1 MDQIVH
7 DPIPQANGVI
17 ANGSGIPQHLIHTQH
32 HQYQLQ
38 QQQQLQLQHLHQQ
51 QQQQHYHPYPP
62 GGMPMFPRQN
72 SFPPQARQG
81 LPHFASSGA
90 NSGHQTPIHSSTP
103 ILAMGSNS
111 MGSNSN
117 NMGSQGYAPRFSRT
131 PSPSPNRSRAHSPP
145 GITHPNSSFSSGRLS
160 PVSLFQGTQS
170 LFDQG
175 DRSQS
180 SSSSNNINNIRDGSA
195 SSVPNYQY
203 QQHNLASTPNYHSNA
218 SPSSEFFS
226 QNDGSKLNSA
236 INTPQSIS
244 GRWPSF
250 STPHHQHQM
259 QYPQFDQTPL
269 SIPQTL
275 FLEQMDSP
283 HPPGFGPPPG
293 NRDSHYGSFAPSPA
307 VPFHQQHQQR
317 VGRPL
322 STHMGPPVVAP
333 LPSRQRLL
341 GQGQLS
347 GQGFT
352 PTFNPH
358 HITGG
363 DISQH
368 GTPTGVRS
376 QPTFAPPPPP
386 PIKRQDSDENQ
397 SGVLKVP
404 PGYFPIF
411 NGSEWVLISHA
422 AANIA
427 GIPIP
432 APQSSPSH
440 NAKDG
445 NIGSL
450 SRASSPSTHTTL
462 RRQASEIGHGAKQG
476 TDMRR
481 TDSESRRGSLPSSL
495 SRTGSPSDFKSS
507 KSPGSPN
514 FHNTESSTAVQE
526 NLDFLDLLQRY
537 EYLSAWA
544 RQGKS
549 KTPSETGSPIDG
561 GAQKRLEPF
570 EKSLVLKEITEWIE
584 EHKDYLLREK
594 QDLFLPS
601 QIDFGNINPNA
612 DKTVK
617 ILRIENHGPRIVQ
630 LRPLQMIPNAYDQLG
645 PLFKETLIV
654 YPANGTEPMFAN
666 IDIGLKTGA
675 NLGFFSSWLLI
686 LVNESSLI
694 GRKITWNVTNNTQID
709 REMDPYAKTYTPQW
723 LRNLNTV
730 KSRMVITGEQASTID
745 FGAYLE
751 ANDHPCYKQHNG
763 KFSLEPPKVESLEV
777 ILPGQVSID
786 LSADSY
792 ASRFHPLLR
801 VEQYLINEDVSTYN
815 LYMVELRLADAAS
828 NYFQFQVNGL
838 SEQCPMLLRG
848 DSVTVRQVTNG
859 IFSGI
864 EYKTFVHG
872 TNNRTNSV
880 YVHLPMGA
888 LPSLAQERWNIQFK
902 VSNSRIKEM
911 YRAVGGIQEFL
922 GYHPRDPAQDTGDD
936 DDSKFYSART
946 FLFPTIQDT
955 KPKTKLPS
963 INLGFVDAALNWEQ
977 KSAVQ
982 SIVRNDYGP
991 IPFIISGPPGTGKTK
1006 TLAETA
1012 LQILINDT
1020 QCHILITAP
1029 SNSACDTLI
1038 SRLIPFLGT
1047 QYLFRLNHP
1056 SRTFAEV
1063 PTAIMPY
1070 CYGELHFDLPP
1081 LDELLK
1087 FRIVVCTCVDAGLLI
1102 SAGASNQSL
1111 HEYLPH
1117 KGFTSEDE
1125 PLRSHWTHLL
1135 IDEAGQ
1141 AIEPETDIPLL
1152 CVLDECEDPPQI
1164 VLCGDHNQLG
1174 PKTFL
1179 PELQLSFLERL
1190 ATTIPLYCDHPQSRK
1205 FARSKASAVV
1215 SNSKETALLEKTIP
1229 AFANLVQNYR
1239 SHPKMLMMPSAMF
1252 YNNTLIASGEK
1263 RVINSMLGC
1272 ELLPN
1277 PDCPI
1282 AFVGVNGIDTSHLG
1296 EAVSW
1301 RNELE
1306 ADKVAEVIQRLLRS
1320 ETGGDDEG
1328 LNVKVTDIGVIAPFR
1343 EQVKHLRQVLRAKGF
1358 AGVNVGTVEVRN
1370 KFTKLHCFYLANQF
1384 NPFSLLEP
1392 SHRITKDKSTELSS
1406 FLQLAAVSSTW
1417 IRMYARALAW
1427 FTSGS
1432 VLTLP

>member
-1 MDQIVH
+1 
-7 DPIPQANGVI
+7 
-17 ANGSGIPQHLIHTQH
+17 
-32 HQYQLQ
+32 
-38 QQQQLQLQHLHQQ
+38 
-51 QQQQHYHPYPP
+51 
-62 GGMPMFPRQN
+62 
-72 SFPPQARQG
+72 
-81 LPHFASSGA
+81 
-90 NSGHQTPIHSSTP
+90 
-103 ILAMGSNS
+103 
-111 MGSNSN
+111 
-117 NMGSQGYAPRFSRT
+117 
-131 PSPSPNRSRAHSPP
+131 
-145 GITHPNSSFSSGRLS
+145 
-160 PVSLFQGTQS
+160 
-170 LFDQG
+170 
-175 DRSQS
+175 
-180 SSSSNNINNIRDGSA
+180 
-195 SSVPNYQY
+195 
-203 QQHNLASTPNYHSNA
+203 
-218 SPSSEFFS
+218 
-226 QNDGSKLNSA
+226 
-236 INTPQSIS
+236 
-244 GRWPSF
+244 
-250 STPHHQHQM
+250 
-259 QYPQFDQTPL
+259 
-269 SIPQTL
+269 
-275 FLEQMDSP
+275 
-283 HPPGFGPPPG
+283 
-293 NRDSHYGSFAPSPA
+293 
-307 VPFHQQHQQR
+307 
-317 VGRPL
+317 
-322 STHMGPPVVAP
+322 MGPPVVAP
-333 LPSRQRLL
+333 LPSRRL
-341 GQGQLS
+341 GQGHLP
-347 GQGFT
+347 GQGYT

-358 HITGG
+358 HIG

-368 GTPTGVRS
+368 GTLTGMRP
-376 QPTFAPPPPP
+376 PTFAPPPPP

-422 AANIA
+422 AASIA

-432 APQSSPSH
+432 VPQSSPSH
-440 NAKDG
+440 NGKDG
-445 NIGSL
+445 NVGSL
-450 SRASSPSTHTTL
+450 SRASSPPTHTTL

-507 KSPGSPN
+507 RSPGSPN
-514 FHNTESSTAVQE
+514 YHNESSTAVQE

-561 GAQKRLEPF
+561 GAHKRLEPF

-612 DKTVK
+612 EKTIK
-617 ILRIENHGPRIVQ
+617 TLRIENHGPRIVQ
-630 LRPLQMIPNAYDQLG
+630 IRPLQIIPNAYDQLG

-666 IDIGLKTGA
+666 IDIGLKTG
-675 NLGFFSSWLLI
+675 GFFSSWLLI

-709 REMDPYAKTYTPQW
+709 REMDPYAKTYTPQR
-723 LRNLNTV
+723 LRNLNTI
-730 KSRMVITGEQASTID
+730 KPRMVITGEQASTID

-751 ANDHPCYKQHNG
+751 ANDHPCYKKHNG

-801 VEQYLINEDVSTYN
+801 VEQYLVNEDVSTYN
-815 LYMVELRLADAAS
+815 LYMIDLKLADAAS

-848 DSVTVRQVTNG
+848 DSVIVRQVTG
-859 IFSGI
+859 DVFSGI
-864 EYKTFVHG
+864 EYRTFVHG

-922 GYHPRDPAQDTGDD
+922 GYHPRDPAQETGED
-936 DDSKFYSART
+936 DDSEFYSART

-955 KPKTKLPS
+955 KRKTKLPS
-963 INLGFVDAALNWEQ
+963 INLGFVDATLNWEQ

-991 IPFIISGPPGTGKTK
+991 IPFIISGPPGTCKTK

-1012 LQILINDT
+1012 LQVLINDT

-1081 LDELLK
+1081 LDDLLK
-1087 FRIVVCTCVDAGLLI
+1087 YRIVVCTCVDAGLLI

-1111 HEYLPH
+1111 REYIPH
-1117 KGFTSEDE
+1117 KGTTDDE

-1152 CVLDECEDPPQI
+1152 CVLDECQDPPQI

-1190 ATTIPLYCDHPQSRK
+1190 ATTVSIYCDHPQSRK
-1205 FARSKASAVV
+1205 FARSKATGVIAN
-1215 SNSKETALLEKTIP
+1215 NSKETALLEKTIP

-1263 RVINSMLGC
+1263 RVINSMLGSA
-1272 ELLPN
+1272 LLPN

-1282 AFVGVNGIDTSHLG
+1282 AFVGVNGTDTSHLG

-1306 ADKVAEVIQRLLRS
+1306 ADKVAEIIQRLLRP
-1320 ETGGDDEG
+1320 EIDEDDEIG
-1328 LNVKVTDIGVIAPFR
+1328 FNVKVSDIGVIAPFR

-1358 AGVNVGTVEVRN
+1358 AGVNVGTVEDYQGQEYRVVLISTTRSRVKYLDQDVRQGLGLVHFRKRFNVALTRAQAMMVIVGNPELLVLDEYWADYLHFCLRNGAYTGCPLPDSILNTHTGNRENSTLIGRLEMNSFVSQFVDNLDRGRWLGGRTEIEEEGFIVVPTSSDSEDEDDEDENGEEDEDYQDEGQDDDGGEYAPDMSFRSERSGHGLVGQDDKEHGYGGDHGSNHVLNGGNEGEEEDEGVRN
-1370 KFTKLHCFYLANQF
+1370 AMEKLALGSLNMDDDTPVLSYSKSHAPQNHRSGHQGSIASPQVHYGNKDHHQGHSTSNNSINIPNTGANWSYRNRHQAQAQIAPSPNMWPANTREF
-1384 NPFSLLEP
+1384 KRMSASKLVLERSFDP
-1392 SHRITKDKSTELSS
+1392 TEQDI
-1406 FLQLAAVSSTW
+1406 FEE
-1417 IRMYARALAW
+1417 Y
-1427 FTSGS
+1427 
-1432 VLTLP
+1432 